1 MNAIK
6 KIFLSLLVF
15 TSSFFDARAQEDLM
29 KMLESQQPADQ
40 KEFITNSFKSSRV
53 IMCHSLENVAEGVLE
68 FRILHR
74 FGRLSSGAYEAWGL
88 DQATIR
94 LGLDY
99 GITKRL
105 TAGIGRSSYKKEADG
120 FAKYKIIWQAEGKG
134 GMPFSLIYI
143 AGMTVN
149 GLKYADPERKN
160 FFTSRLA
167 YYHQLV
173 IGRKFS
179 ERFTLQ
185 VAPTFVHQNIV
196 PEKIN
201 RHDIIAAEIG
211 GRIKLTKRLA
221 LNADYFYVVDGAAG
235 DIVYKHPLS
244 IGFDIETGGH
254 VFQLHF
260 SNATGMNE
268 RAFITETDGDWG
280 KGEVQF
286 GFNISRV
293 FTIADKRNKK

>member
-1 MNAIK
+1 MNRIF
-6 KIFLSLLVF
+6 KIIYIIL
-15 TSSFFDARAQEDLM
+15 FFSATALTASAQEDLM
-29 KMLESQQPADQ
+29 KMLEEKQPEE
-40 KEFITNSFKSSRV
+40 KKFVTNSFKSTRV
-53 IMCHSLENVAEGVLE
+53 IMCHSLENVAPGVLE

-74 FGRLSSGAYEAWGL
+74 FGRFNSGSYEAWGL

-105 TAGIGRSSYKKEADG
+105 TVGIGRSSFKKEADG
-120 FAKYKIIWQAEGKG
+120 FAKYKIVWQAEGPG
-134 GMPFSLIYI
+134 AMPFSLLYVTGI
-143 AGMTVN
+143 TVN
-149 GLKYADPERKN
+149 GLKYANPDQTN
-160 FFTSRLA
+160 YFSSRLA
-167 YYHQLV
+167 YYHQLI

-179 ERFTLQ
+179 ERVTLQ
-185 VAPTFVHQNIV
+185 ITPTFVHQNIV
-196 PEKIN
+196 SEKIN
-201 RHDIIAAEIG
+201 RHDIYAAEIG
-211 GRIKLTKRLA
+211 GRFKLTKRLA
-221 LNADYFYVVDGAAG
+221 LNADYFYVIDGAAG

-268 RAFITETDGDWG
+268 RAIITETDGDWS
-280 KGEVQF
+280 KGDVQF

-293 FTIADKRNKK
+293 FTIVDKRKKK